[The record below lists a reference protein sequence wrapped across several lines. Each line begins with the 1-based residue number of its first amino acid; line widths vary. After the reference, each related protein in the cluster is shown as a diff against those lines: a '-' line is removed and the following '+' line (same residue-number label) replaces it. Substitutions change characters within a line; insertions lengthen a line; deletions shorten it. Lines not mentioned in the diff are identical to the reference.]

1 MNIKKE
7 LIKAGFKDQTSLTN
21 DEEINFEL
29 WHDLPQSELGIAS
42 IRLRNFKGQNDVDI
56 TIYYTKSNNWIS
68 NRIYF
73 DIILEDIEI

>member
-56 TIYYTKSNNWIS
+56 TIYSDSGYEL
-68 NRIYF
+68 
-73 DIILEDIEI
+73 LEGNAQMEEAND